1 MRKFPH
7 VLAPLAGLALSACA
21 VGPDY
26 RPPAPPSAAA
36 GAFVTTA
43 PRIDAA
49 AALPDDWWKLYEDP
63 ALDALVTQAFVANTD
78 LRVASANLA
87 KARAVL
93 SEARAGR
100 LPSTTLNGGA
110 PYGDGIQGAGQSGFP
125 GNLGDAQ
132 WSQFAGM
139 SLSWEADL
147 FGRVSRAIQAARAD
161 AGAIEAAR
169 DTVRVTVA
177 AETTRAYLNACA
189 AAYALDVARQSYKA
203 SGDSFRLVSEQEKAG
218 SVGKLDVERAGAAT
232 ATARAAI
239 PALEGQQQVALF
251 ELAALLGTTPDQVPE
266 SARRCTT
273 PPEPKA
279 SIPVGDGAALLRRRP
294 DLRQAERQ
302 LAADTARIGVATADL
317 YPRISLGGSGNFFR
331 NDQVRGANSFSFSL
345 GPLISW
351 SFPNIAVARTRIR
364 QAQAQG
370 EASLAA
376 FDGRLITALKEVEQ
390 ALTVVTTEQ
399 RRLDALGEA
408 QARAEKAYEFADLRY
423 RAGSVA
429 YLDVLVAQSEML
441 NARSSYAGS
450 IQRLS
455 SARVDLFKALGGG
468 WQGIQSA
475 QGPVQEPA
483 GSGDASAATEQ
494 DSLPFR
500 DATKALRH

>member
-1 MRKFPH
+1 MRKYPH
-7 VLAPLAGLALSACA
+7 VLVPLVGLALSSCA

-26 RPPAPPSAAA
+26 RPPAPPSAAT

-43 PRIDAA
+43 PQLDAA
-49 AALPDDWWKLYEDP
+49 AVLPDDWWKLYDDP
-63 ALDALVTQAFVANTD
+63 ALDALVAQAFAANTD

-100 LPSTTLNGGA
+100 LPSTTASGGVT
-110 PYGDGIQGAGQSGFP
+110 YGDGIQGAGQTGFP

-161 AGAIEAAR
+161 VGAVEAAH
-169 DTVRVTVA
+169 DAVRVTVA

-189 AAYALDVARQSYKA
+189 SAYALDVARQSYKA
-203 SGDSFRLVSEQEKAG
+203 SDDSFRLVSAQEKAG
-218 SVGKLDVERAGAAT
+218 SVGKLDVERAGAQT

-266 SARRCTT
+266 SAQRCTE
-273 PPEPKA
+273 PPEPAA

-331 NDQVRGANSFSFSL
+331 NDQVRGDNSFTFSL

-351 SFPNIAVARTRIR
+351 SFPNIAVARSRIR
-364 QAQAQG
+364 QAEAQG

-390 ALTVVTTEQ
+390 ALTVVATEQ

-408 QARAEKAYEFADLRY
+408 QDRAEKAYRFADLRY

-441 NARSSYAGS
+441 SARSSYAGS

-468 WQGIQSA
+468 WQSSGQGQSGA
-475 QGPVQEPA
+475 QASVEPTDSTTATLAAA
-483 GSGDASAATEQ
+483 G
-494 DSLPFR
+494 R
-500 DATKALRH
+500 DAADR

>member
-1 MRKFPH
+1 
-7 VLAPLAGLALSACA
+7 VVSN
-21 VGPDY
+21 GP
-26 RPPAPPSAAA
+26 
-36 GAFVTTA
+36 G
-43 PRIDAA
+43 RIN
-49 AALPDDWWKLYEDP
+49 
-63 ALDALVTQAFVANTD
+63 QAFSV
-78 LRVASANLA
+78 RS
-87 KARAVL
+87 
-93 SEARAGR
+93 
-100 LPSTTLNGGA
+100 STW
-110 PYGDGIQGAGQSGFP
+110 PK
-125 GNLGDAQ
+125 
-132 WSQFAGM
+132 SQ
-139 SLSWEADL
+139 L
-147 FGRVSRAIQAARAD
+147 RAD
-161 AGAIEAAR
+161 WA
-169 DTVRVTVA
+169 
-177 AETTRAYLNACA
+177 
-189 AAYALDVARQSYKA
+189 YKA

-364 QAQAQG
+364 QAQAQAQG

-399 RRLDALGEA
+399 RRPGRRRRMNLPTCAIALA
-408 QARAEKAYEFADLRY
+408 LSPISTCWWRKARCSTPAAAMPAPSSGFPRPGSISSRRWAGDGRASKAHRALCKSRPGRGRICRD
-423 RAGSVA
+423 RAG
-429 YLDVLVAQSEML
+429 
-441 NARSSYAGS
+441 
-450 IQRLS
+450 
-455 SARVDLFKALGGG
+455 
-468 WQGIQSA
+468 
-475 QGPVQEPA
+475 P
-483 GSGDASAATEQ
+483 
-494 DSLPFR
+494 LPFR

>member
-1 MRKFPH
+1 MTFRDR
-7 VLAPLAGLALSACA
+7 C
-21 VGPDY
+21 
-26 RPPAPPSAAA
+26 R
-36 GAFVTTA
+36 
-43 PRIDAA
+43 
-49 AALPDDWWKLYEDP
+49 
-63 ALDALVTQAFVANTD
+63 
-78 LRVASANLA
+78 
-87 KARAVL
+87 
-93 SEARAGR
+93 
-100 LPSTTLNGGA
+100 
-110 PYGDGIQGAGQSGFP
+110 
-125 GNLGDAQ
+125 
-132 WSQFAGM
+132 
-139 SLSWEADL
+139 
-147 FGRVSRAIQAARAD
+147 SRAIALIALPPAYSRRIRKTVSKTYIPISPPENPGSCLNHRNEGSLLDADHPANGVPFAR
-161 AGAIEAAR
+161 R
-169 DTVRVTVA
+169 ST
-177 AETTRAYLNACA
+177 
-189 AAYALDVARQSYKA
+189 
-203 SGDSFRLVSEQEKAG
+203 G

-399 RRLDALGEA
+399 RSLDALGEA